1 MPTLGSME
9 EYIFTI
15 LHMGLLWLKKQKKGK
30 IIAFQQKFVQI
41 QSRSIVIHT
50 EHAYNTKNMLVK
62 RKSSGISS
70 CPVKQPL
77 AKIFMC

>member
-1 MPTLGSME
+1 
-9 EYIFTI
+9 
-15 LHMGLLWLKKQKKGK
+15 MGVVVEKSKKAKKQNHSFPTGVC
-30 IIAFQQKFVQI
+30 ANSV
-41 QSRSIVIHT
+41 RSIVIHT
-50 EHAYNTKNMLVK
+50 EHAYNTKNMVK